1 VIKIEVITKIIGKKT
16 LWEGKFLRC
25 VITSYVDS
33 KGAIR
38 EWEFFERVNCK
49 GIVVIVPVT
58 EEKEVLLVRQ
68 FRPPVNGYVIE
79 FPAGL
84 MSEREDALKEAAM
97 RELIE
102 ETGYSAENMV
112 YLTEGPL
119 SSGASGEVLTAF
131 VATDLVF
138 QGMGKQDETE
148 DIEVL
153 KIPISEL
160 YQRLS
165 ELRSDG
171 NLIDLKIFGLL
182 ELAKGV
188 LSIGV

>member
-1 VIKIEVITKIIGKKT
+1 MKKDISIIARRT
-16 LWEGKFLRC
+16 VWEGKFLRC
-25 VITSYVDS
+25 VITTYIDS
-33 KGAIR
+33 KGVKR
-38 EWEFFERVNCK
+38 EWEFVERVNCK

-58 EEKEVLLVRQ
+58 DEKEVLLLTRQ

-84 MSEREDALKEAAM
+84 MSERESTLREAAM

-102 ETGYSAENMV
+102 ETGYSAGNMV
-112 YLTEGPL
+112 YLAEGPL

-131 VATDLVF
+131 LATGLVF
-138 QGMGKQDETE
+138 QGLGKQDETE

-153 KIPISEL
+153 KIPISEIH
-160 YQRLS
+160 QQLS
-165 ELRSDG
+165 DLRSDG

-182 ELAKGV
+182 ELAKNY
-188 LSIGV
+188 LF

>member
-1 VIKIEVITKIIGKKT
+1 MKKNVSIIGRKT

-25 VITSYVDS
+25 VITTYVDS
-33 KGAIR
+33 KGITR
-38 EWEFFERVNCK
+38 EWEFFERVNCE
-49 GIVVIVPVT
+49 GIVVIIPVT

-84 MSEREDALKEAAM
+84 MSEREDVLKEAAM

-102 ETGYSAENMV
+102 ETGYFAENMV
-112 YLTEGPL
+112 YLAEGPL

-131 VATDLVF
+131 LATGLVF
-138 QGMGKQDETE
+138 QGMGRQDETE

-160 YQRLS
+160 YQKLS
-165 ELRSDG
+165 VLRSKG
-171 NLIDLKIFGLL
+171 NLIDLKIYGLI
-182 ELAKGV
+182 ELAKKHIR
-188 LSIGV
+188 L

>member
-1 VIKIEVITKIIGKKT
+1 M
-16 LWEGKFLRC
+16 
-25 VITSYVDS
+25 
-33 KGAIR
+33 
-38 EWEFFERVNCK
+38 
-49 GIVVIVPVT
+49 PVT

-84 MSEREDALKEAAM
+84 MSERDDTLKEAAM

-102 ETGYSAENMV
+102 ETGYSAGNMA

-131 VATDLVF
+131 LATGLVF
-138 QGMGKQDETE
+138 RGMGRQDETE

-153 KIPISEL
+153 KIPIDEI
-160 YQRLS
+160 YQQLS
-165 ELRSDG
+165 DLRSDG
-171 NLIDLKIFGLL
+171 TLIDLKIFGLF
-182 ELAKGV
+182 ELAKKH
-188 LSIGV
+188 LTL